1 MTIRCPVCNR
11 EVDALRAR
19 AVSIWGGRTFYFC
32 TPEHKEAFARDPAA
46 QQRAAGVVAAPS
58 GTGPSASVPP
68 SARERSMPVVATQQR
83 ERSVPV
89 PASPPSV
96 TSAPILSGRPPS
108 EPA

>member
-46 QQRAAGVVAAPS
+46 QQRAAGVV
-58 GTGPSASVPP
+58 GR
-68 SARERSMPVVATQQR
+68 RERAGARLRGYS
-83 ERSVPV
+83 S
-89 PASPPSV
+89 S
-96 TSAPILSGRPPS
+96 RPGKYDG
-108 EPA
+108 